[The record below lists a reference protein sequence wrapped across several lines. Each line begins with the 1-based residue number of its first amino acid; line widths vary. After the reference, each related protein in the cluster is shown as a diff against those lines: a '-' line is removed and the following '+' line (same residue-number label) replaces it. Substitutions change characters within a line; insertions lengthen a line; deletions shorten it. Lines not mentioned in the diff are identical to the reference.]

1 MAERV
6 VVTGMGCV
14 APKVSDTDV
23 FWARMLHAESSLG
36 AIEGFD
42 VSAYRTQIGGEL
54 SLDLEAL
61 CGMPLRAFSRPTQ
74 FALVAA
80 QEALQ
85 QSGLLGDTDRLNHTG
100 ICLGTGLGG
109 MYFAEESLVA
119 LLRDGPRGV
128 SPMLVPYV
136 DPNSMLNQIAIRW
149 GMRGPQWSIATA
161 CSSSGHA
168 LGQALDAI
176 RAGRCQAML
185 AGGAEATIS
194 KLFFAGFD
202 RLRAMSNRNLE
213 PERACRPFSGDR
225 DGFVLSEGAAML
237 LLESEP
243 HARSRGATILAEL
256 KGYGAS
262 GGAFNSV
269 SPVPGGEDLVR
280 AMQSALQD
288 AGITADEV
296 DLINPHGTGTRL
308 NDDAEVCA
316 IRQVFGEQLSRV
328 HVTPTKQLTGHLLG
342 AAAALE
348 SVHIIQSIAASMVT
362 PIQYC
367 DGAYPLNIATDGPVP
382 VRIRHALNHSFGF
395 GNNNAVL
402 VFGEYR

>member
-1 MAERV
+1 MSERV
-6 VVTGMGCV
+6 VVTGLGCV
-14 APKVSDTDV
+14 APKIPNADV

-36 AIEGFD
+36 AIKGFD
-42 VSAYRTQIGGEL
+42 ISAYRTQIGGEL
-54 SLDLEAL
+54 DLDLEAL
-61 CGMPLRAFSRPTQ
+61 SGMPLRAFSRPTR

-85 QSGLLGDTDRLNHTG
+85 QAGMADDPERLNHTG

-176 RAGRCQAML
+176 RSGRCQAML
-185 AGGAEATIS
+185 AGGAETTIS

-202 RLRAMSNRNLE
+202 RLRAMSSRNQE
-213 PERACRPFSGDR
+213 PELACRPFSGDR

-237 LLESEP
+237 VLESEQ
-243 HARSRGATILAEL
+243 HARARGANILAEL
-256 KGYGAS
+256 QGYGAG

-280 AMQSALQD
+280 AMRSALRD
-288 AGITADEV
+288 AGITADDI

-308 NDDAEVCA
+308 NDDAEA
-316 IRQVFGEQLSRV
+316 GAMQQVLGKRLTHV

-348 SVHIIQSIAASMVT
+348 SVHVVQSIAASMVT
-362 PIQYC
+362 PIKYF
-367 DGAYPLNIATDGPVP
+367 DGGYPINIATEGPLP
-382 VRIRHALNHSFGF
+382 SRIRHAMNHSFGF

-402 VFGEYR
+402 VFGEYQ

>member
-1 MAERV
+1 MTERV
-6 VVTGMGCV
+6 VVTGVGCV
-14 APKVSDTDV
+14 APRIANADD
-23 FWARMLHAESSLG
+23 FWARMLLAESSLG
-36 AIEGFD
+36 AINGFD
-42 VSAYRTQIGGEL
+42 ISAYRTQIGGEL
-54 SLDLEAL
+54 DLDLESL
-61 CGMPLRAFSRPTQ
+61 SGMPLRAFSRPTQ

-85 QSGLLGDTDRLNHTG
+85 QAGLVHDSLLLNSTG

-149 GMRGPQWSIATA
+149 GMRGPQWSVATA

-185 AGGAEATIS
+185 AEGAETTIS
-194 KLFFAGFD
+194 RLFFAGFD
-202 RLRAMSNRNLE
+202 RLRAMSARNRE
-213 PERACRPFSGDR
+213 PELACRPFSADR

-237 LLESEP
+237 LLESEQ
-243 HARSRGATILAEL
+243 HARSRGAPILAEL

-280 AMQSALQD
+280 AMQSALRD
-288 AGITADEV
+288 AGVTADDI
-296 DLINPHGTGTRL
+296 DLVNPHGTGTRL
-308 NDDAEVCA
+308 NDDAEACA
-316 IRQVFGEQLSRV
+316 MKEVLGDRLAKV

-348 SVHIIQSIAASMVT
+348 SVHVVQSIAASMVT
-362 PIQYC
+362 PIKYC
-367 DGAYPLNIATDGPVP
+367 DGAYPLNIATGQPIP
-382 VRIRHALNHSFGF
+382 ARIRYALNHSFGF

-402 VFGEYR
+402 VFGEYQ